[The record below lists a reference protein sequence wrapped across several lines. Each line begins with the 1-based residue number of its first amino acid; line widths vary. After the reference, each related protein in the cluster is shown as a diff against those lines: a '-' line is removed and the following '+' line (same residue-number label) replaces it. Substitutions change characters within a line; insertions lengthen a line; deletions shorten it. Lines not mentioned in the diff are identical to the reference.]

1 MQHFTDSSGRSC
13 VSQQSQKEQYLVGAA
28 DQFEDVHLWVR
39 IPIVCKQGMQ
49 VGDGGQGAVL
59 IGHAVQVSSTYTN
72 ITRSQKCEYL
82 PSEPKAGAAR

>member
-1 MQHFTDSSGRSC
+1 MENVQQFPGSSGRSFA
-13 VSQQSQKEQYLVGAA
+13 SEQGQKEQYLVGAA

-39 IPIVCKQGMQ
+39 ISIVCEQGMQ

-72 ITRSQKCEYL
+72 VTDRKSVV
-82 PSEPKAGAAR
+82 